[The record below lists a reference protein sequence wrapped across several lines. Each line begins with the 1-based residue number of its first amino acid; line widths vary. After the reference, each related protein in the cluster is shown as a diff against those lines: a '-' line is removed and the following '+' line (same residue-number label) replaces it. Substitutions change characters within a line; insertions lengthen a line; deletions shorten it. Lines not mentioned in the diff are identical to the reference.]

1 MEIWYNRVMS
11 FQWNSVSGR
20 KPRILF
26 VGNFLVRHWGDGRT
40 GIDMRLAA
48 AATRLDCPSLT
59 FSERDIARFLAPL
72 GFMRGVGAKMMEK
85 RLVKTVRNFKPD
97 IVFISH
103 CDYVTN
109 ETLAALRKAVPGVR
123 LVHLNCD
130 PIETEHCCDQIARR
144 VDSCDAIFVTT
155 AGEKLRTWVN
165 GRNSVGFFPNPSDS
179 AFETEDNSAK
189 TDFAYD
195 LFFAGRPALAD
206 ARRTVLEGLMKK
218 LDPSVRF
225 GLFGMDMHPLVVGRA
240 YEEAIASSKMGLSIN
255 RFENWK
261 WYASDRITHLM
272 GNGVLTFQ
280 YDGNEMQDFFSD
292 KETVYFHAPED
303 LAEKISWYNRH
314 DDARRQVASA
324 GRAKYHAL
332 FDARRVLKY
341 LVETTFGEPLSEP
354 VEWAK
359 EVYR

>member
-1 MEIWYNRVMS
+1 MK
-11 FQWNSVSGR
+11 GH
-20 KPRILF
+20 PRILF
-26 VGNFLVRHWGDGRT
+26 VGNFLIRHWGNGRT

-48 AATRLDCPSLT
+48 AATRLDCPVLT

-72 GFMRGVGAKMMEK
+72 GFMRNLGAKMMCK
-85 RLVKTVRNFKPD
+85 RLVRTVRNFRPD

-103 CDYVTN
+103 CDYIDN
-109 ETLAALRKAVPGVR
+109 ETLHALRAAAPGVK

-130 PIETEHCCDQIARR
+130 PVETEHCCAQIARR
-144 VDSCDAIFVTT
+144 MDACDAIFVTT
-155 AGEKLRTWVN
+155 AGPKLKTWTT
-165 GRNSVGFFPNPSDS
+165 GRNSVGFYPNPSDP
-179 AFETEDNSAK
+179 AFETEDNSRK
-189 TDFAYD
+189 VDFAYD

-206 ARRTVLEGLMKK
+206 QRKALLDALIPR
-218 LDPSVRF
+218 LDPSIRRGF
-225 GLFGMDMHPLVVGRA
+225 FGMGHPLVIGRA
-240 YEEAIASSKMGLSIN
+240 YEEAIAASKMGLSIN

-280 YDGNEMQDFFSD
+280 YDGNAMQDFFTD
-292 KETVYFHAPED
+292 AETVYFHTAEE
-303 LAEKISWYNRH
+303 LAEKIAWHNAH
-314 DDARRQVASA
+314 DDARRAVAAA

-341 LVETTFGEPLSEP
+341 MVETVRGEPYSEP
-354 VEWAK
+354 YEWAK